1 MGASEKRA
9 LRARLKA
16 ERREL
21 GPVLRGEADA
31 AIAARVRELPEWE
44 AAPVVLAYL
53 SMADEVDTRGL
64 VRDAWAAGKRVAAP
78 RVAGERT
85 MEWRWI
91 WPNSALETGP
101 YGIEEPLAGPGTL
114 VDATELPA
122 TSLALVPGLAF
133 DAGGHRLG
141 YGGGFYDAF
150 LGGFTGASVGLCRE
164 ASLVESLTK
173 LGCLE
178 PHDLAV
184 SFVVTD
190 ARTVRA

>member
-1 MGASEKRA
+1 MGASEKKA

-21 GPVLRGEADA
+21 DPVVLATADA
-31 AIAARVRELPEWE
+31 AIAARVRALPEWE

-53 SMADEVDTRGL
+53 SMAEEVDTRGL
-64 VRDAWAAGKRVAAP
+64 VRAAWAAGKRVAAP
-78 RVAGERT
+78 RVVGERA
-85 MEWRWI
+85 MEWHWI
-91 WPNSALETGP
+91 EPGSALETSP

-150 LGGFTGASVGLCRE
+150 LGGFTGASVGLCRD
-164 ASLVESLTK
+164 ASFLESLAA

-190 ARTVRA
+190 ARVVRA

>member
-1 MGASEKRA
+1 MGASEKKA

-31 AIAARVRELPEWE
+31 AIATRVRKLPEWE

-78 RVAGERT
+78 RVAGERV
-85 MEWRWI
+85 MEWHWI
-91 WPNSALETGP
+91 EPGGVLETSA
-101 YGIEEPLAGPGTL
+101 YGIEEPLASPDTF
-114 VDATELPA
+114 VDVAGLPA
-122 TSLALVPGLAF
+122 ASLALVPGLAF

-150 LGGFTGASVGLCRE
+150 LDGFTGVSIGLCRNV
-164 ASLVESLTK
+164 SLVQSLAA

-184 SFVVTD
+184 SLVVTD
-190 ARTVRA
+190 ARVVRA

>member
-1 MGASEKRA
+1 MGASEKKA
-9 LRARLKA
+9 LRARLKD

-21 GPVLRGEADA
+21 DPAVLATADA

-64 VRDAWAAGKRVAAP
+64 VRAAWAAGKRVAAP
-78 RVAGERT
+78 RVAGERA

-91 WPNSALETGP
+91 WPNSALETSA
-101 YGIEEPLAGPGTL
+101 YGIEEPLASPGTL

-150 LGGFTGASVGLCRE
+150 LDGFTGASVGLCRE